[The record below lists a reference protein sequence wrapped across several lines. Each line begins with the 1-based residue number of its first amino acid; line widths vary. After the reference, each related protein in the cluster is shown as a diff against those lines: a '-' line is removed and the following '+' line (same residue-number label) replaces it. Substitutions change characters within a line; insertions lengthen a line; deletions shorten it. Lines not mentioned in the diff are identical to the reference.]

1 MMTKIDSHLCWT
13 IEIYHSLGPQTDYV
27 SSHEIPE
34 CRHEGKRENL
44 QEIAGAKIE

>member
-1 MMTKIDSHLCWT
+1 MMTKNDSRLWWT
-13 IEIYHSLGPQTDYV
+13 IQIYHSLGPQIDYV

-34 CRHEGKRENL
+34 CRHEGKREDL